1 MSSKL
6 SKQVN
11 SSTINKE
18 NWQDKKKKLKIQFP
32 YLSDADLSFHEDK
45 IADMINLLHSKIGKT
60 IGKTKEGLHK
70 FIEAL

>member
-32 YLSDADLSFHEDK
+32 HLSDADLSFHEDK